1 MFPVFKNKI
10 KVISQS
16 ILKWAV
22 AHYKKKWA
30 VAEQKRAEQKDTN
43 NLNGPG
49 QLFSSSST

>member
-22 AHYKKKWA
+22 AHYKKKM
-30 VAEQKRAEQKDTN
+30 
-43 NLNGPG
+43 G
-49 QLFSSSST
+49 SSRTKKG